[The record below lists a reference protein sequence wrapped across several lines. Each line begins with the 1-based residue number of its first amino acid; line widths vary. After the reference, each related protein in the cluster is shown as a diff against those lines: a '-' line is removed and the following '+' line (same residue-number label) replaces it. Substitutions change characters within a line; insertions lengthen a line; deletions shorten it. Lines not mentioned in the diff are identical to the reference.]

1 MEPSCCSKDWCN
13 SAAHPSFSAGG
24 VNTMNE
30 ETRALT
36 PKRTSTMTQAIPTTD
51 PEITSSGSDE
61 AQTWFEIVTCVVQE
75 SVTPALVIDLDGY
88 VQSTNDRFV
97 TMWTRRFP
105 DVNPHSFVNQ
115 PIDAIGVD
123 VAPISRAI
131 QAASWHRP
139 VTASVETSSGVF
151 EWTMRAFHTP
161 DGDARYLIVEVEDHT
176 REDEL
181 ENERARLSSMLEHVP
196 NCIMV
201 ADDNLI
207 IQYMNPASKKALHKL
222 QAHLPVPVDSIVGQS
237 IDIFHKRPSHQRN
250 FLASSSNLP
259 HNAQIQLA
267 DEFLN
272 LDISAIP
279 DARGVATG
287 FMVSW
292 DIVTEKVLLER
303 KVDAQ
308 IAESEAQAENL
319 HRDIEQILAVVERAA
334 NGELRHDLP
343 SFEQPVI
350 DRLASGVKNL
360 LDNLRGNVSG
370 MADRARELTE
380 ASDEFGQLS
389 RELGASAEST
399 SQQALTVSA
408 ASEQVSTSVQT
419 LAAAAEEMSMS
430 IQEISVST
438 SEAARIAESAVV
450 AARDTNTTISQL
462 GESSAEIGKVI
473 KVITSIAQQTNLLAL
488 NATIEA
494 ARAGEAGKGFAV
506 VANEVKE
513 LAKETANATED
524 ISRKIEAIQQDTRRS
539 VDAISSIGGIINKI
553 SDIQTTIASA
563 IGQQSETT
571 SEIGRSVNEAAKA
584 SVDISEN
591 IAGVASTASRTSE
604 IARSTLAAAGELA
617 TSATELRE
625 NVSHYTV

>member
-1 MEPSCCSKDWCN
+1 
-13 SAAHPSFSAGG
+13 
-24 VNTMNE
+24 
-30 ETRALT
+30 
-36 PKRTSTMTQAIPTTD
+36 MTQAIPTTD
-51 PEITSSGSDE
+51 PEVTSSSFSD
-61 AQTWFEIVTCVVQE
+61 AQAWFEIVNGALQE
-75 SVTPALVIDLDGY
+75 GVTPSLVVDLDGFIQA
-88 VQSTNDRFV
+88 VND
-97 TMWTRRFP
+97 
-105 DVNPHSFVNQ
+105 SFVAMWGERV
-115 PIDAIGVD
+115 PGVD
-123 VAPISRAI
+123 PHTFVGSPLGVVGADVDVTPITRAI
-131 QAASWHRP
+131 RSASWHRP
-139 VTASVETSSGVF
+139 VRARVESEVGVF
-151 EWTMRAFHTP
+151 EWSMRAFHDP
-161 DGDARYLIVEVEDHT
+161 KGDVRYLIVEVVDHT
-176 REDEL
+176 RVDGL
-181 ENERARLSSMLEHVP
+181 ENERAKFAAMLEHVP

-201 ADDNLI
+201 ANAELVI
-207 IQYMNPASKKALHKL
+207 EYINPASRKALHQL
-222 QAHLPVPVDSIVGQS
+222 QAHIPVSVDEIVGQS
-237 IDIFHKRPSHQRN
+237 IDIFHKRPMHQRN
-250 FLASSSNLP
+250 FLANTSNLP
-259 HNAQIQLA
+259 HSARIKLA

-279 DARGVATG
+279 DARGEVTG

-303 KVDAQ
+303 KVEQQ
-308 IAESEAQAENL
+308 IAESEAQAESL
-319 HRDIEQILAVVERAA
+319 RRDVEQILAVVEHAA
-334 NGELRHDLP
+334 TGELRHDIP

-350 DRLASGVKNL
+350 DRLASSVRNL
-360 LDNLRGNVSG
+360 LDNLRANVSG
-370 MADRARELTE
+370 MADKAHELTT
-380 ASDEFGQLS
+380 ASDEFGRLS
-389 RELGASAEST
+389 RELGNSAEST

-419 LAAAAEEMSMS
+419 LAAAAEEMGMS

-450 AARDTNTTISQL
+450 AARDTNATISQL

-604 IARSTLAAAGELA
+604 IARSTLSAAGELA
-617 TSATELRE
+617 KSATELRE
-625 NVSHYTV
+625 NVSHYSV

>member
-1 MEPSCCSKDWCN
+1 
-13 SAAHPSFSAGG
+13 
-24 VNTMNE
+24 
-30 ETRALT
+30 
-36 PKRTSTMTQAIPTTD
+36 MTQAIPTTD
-51 PEITSSGSDE
+51 PEIISSGSDD

-75 SVTPALVIDLDGY
+75 SVTPALVVDLDGY
-88 VQSTNDRFV
+88 VQCINDRFIA
-97 TMWTRRFP
+97 TWTRRFP
-105 DVNPHSFVNQ
+105 TMNPHDFANKRLDS
-115 PIDAIGVD
+115 IGVD
-123 VAPISRAI
+123 IAPISRAI
-131 QAASWHRP
+131 AAAAWHRP
-139 VTASVETSSGVF
+139 VSASMHTASGTF
-151 EWTMRAFHTP
+151 LWTMRAFHDP
-161 DGDARYLIVEVEDHT
+161 HGEARYLIIEVEDKT

-181 ENERARLSSMLEHVP
+181 ENERARLAVMLEHVP

-201 ADDNLI
+201 ADENLI
-207 IQYMNPASKKALHKL
+207 IQYLNPASKKALREL
-222 QAHLPVPVDSIVGQS
+222 QAHLPIPVDAIVGQS
-237 IDIFHKRPSHQRN
+237 IDIFHKHPSHQRD
-250 FLASSSNLP
+250 FLASSLNLP
-259 HNAQIQLA
+259 HSAQIKLA
-267 DEFLN
+267 DEFLKLN
-272 LDISAIP
+272 ISAIP
-279 DARGVATG
+279 DARGAVTG

-292 DIVTEKVLLER
+292 AIVTDKVLLER
-303 KVDAQ
+303 KVEAQ
-308 IAESEAQAENL
+308 IAESEARSESL
-319 HRDIEQILAVVERAA
+319 SRDVEQILAVVERAA
-334 NGELRHDLP
+334 SGELRYDLP
-343 SFEQPVI
+343 TYDQPVI
-350 DRLASGVKNL
+350 ERLASGVKHL
-360 LDNLRGNVSG
+360 LDNLRTNVSG
-370 MADRARELTE
+370 MANKARELTIS
-380 ASDEFGQLS
+380 SDEFGQLS

-419 LAAAAEEMSMS
+419 LAAAAEQMSMS
-430 IQEISVST
+430 IQEISIST

-513 LAKETANATED
+513 LAKETASATED
-524 ISRKIEAIQQDTRRS
+524 ISRKIEAIQQDTKRS

-591 IAGVASTASRTSE
+591 IAGVASTAARTSE
-604 IARSTLAAAGELA
+604 IARSSLSAAGNLA
-617 TSATELRE
+617 KSATELRE